1 MTKLTIQQ
9 SNTEDNKPAVKHSV
23 GQYYL
28 CAEDNSVYILSQV
41 DCNKVSLVCLREGNR
56 YWDMVSVAIIYDI
69 ADSEWD
75 RITSGTSFTLL
86 SSVDVRWKL

>member
-56 YWDMVSVAIIYDI
+56 
-69 ADSEWD
+69 
-75 RITSGTSFTLL
+75 
-86 SSVDVRWKL
+86 